1 MEKKLVLKLKRDKEI
16 KDLMVLQ
23 TEDKKY
29 DVAYFEEG
37 YILLNI
43 FELIGIDFNEID
55 KIETTTSLN
64 CLVKL
69 ISKGFSIRV
78 DESEK
83 GYNLIVSRDKCSM
96 NFTATKE
103 QGFAKV
109 MIDAENWSQT
119 LLEEIQN
126 CCTIRNI

>member
-23 TEDKKY
+23 TQDEKY
-29 DVAYFEEG
+29 DIAYFEEG

-43 FELIGIDFNEID
+43 FELIGIDFDEID
-55 KIETTTSLN
+55 KIEATTSLN
-64 CLVKL
+64 SLVKL

-109 MIDAENWSQT
+109 MIDAENWSET

-126 CCTIRNI
+126 CCTIRNV